1 MKIGRFKFRKL
12 NPLAS
17 LAWYRKVYWITKREF
32 PRWLLNWDTIWTFGD
47 IILGNKVKVCMLS
60 DLCAILS
67 DVTNISYTDR
77 LFYDLMHDYYKV
89 ENETPEVTVDKLYR
103 LRIEI
108 NKAERCTSLEER
120 ISKLEQ
126 LAKATDHSVCKSF
139 LLNAL
144 ADHLDAEGLR
154 SEANEAL
161 AAIPHERRRSFAF
174 IRRLFD
180 LEGDEENYSWY
191 YAYIT
196 HPDDQA
202 TFEKMNECYH
212 LNIN

>member
-1 MKIGRFKFRKL
+1 M
-12 NPLAS
+12 AS
-17 LAWYRKVYWITKREF
+17 LAWYRKVYWITQREF
-32 PRWLLNWDTIWTFGD
+32 PRWLLGWDTIWTFGD
-47 IILGNKVKVCMLS
+47 IILGNRVKVCMLS

-67 DVTNISYTDR
+67 DVTNISYDDE
-77 LFYDLMHDYYKV
+77 LFYALMHDYYKE
-89 ENETPEVTVDKLYR
+89 ENELPEDTVDKLYR

-108 NKAERCTSLEER
+108 NKAERHTDFTERLNNLE
-120 ISKLEQ
+120 KL
-126 LAKATDHSVCKSF
+126 ASATEHSVCKSF

-161 AAIPHERRRSFAF
+161 PVIPHERRRSFAF

-180 LEGDEENYSWY
+180 LKGDEENYARY

-196 HPDDQA
+196 HSDDLA
-202 TFEKMNECYH
+202 TFEKMNKDYH
-212 LNIN
+212 LNIG

>member
-1 MKIGRFKFRKL
+1 
-12 NPLAS
+12 LAS
-17 LAWYRKVYWITKREF
+17 LAWYRKVYWITQREF
-32 PRWLLNWDTIWTFGD
+32 PRWLLGWDTIWTFGD
-47 IILGNKVKVCMLS
+47 IILGNRVKVCMLS

-67 DVTNISYTDR
+67 DVTNISYDDE
-77 LFYDLMHDYYKV
+77 LFYTLMNNYYK
-89 ENETPEVTVDKLYR
+89 EKNEMPEVTVDKLYL

-108 NKAERCTSLEER
+108 NNAERQTSFAEKR
-120 ISKLEQ
+120 NNLEQ
-126 LAKATDHSVCKSF
+126 LVSATEHSVCKSF

-154 SEANEAL
+154 SEANNAL
-161 AAIPHERRRSFAF
+161 ADIPHERRRSFAF

-180 LEGDEENYSWY
+180 LKGDEKNYARN

-202 TFEKMNECYH
+202 TFEKMNKDYH
-212 LNIN
+212 LNID